1 MAKKRLITYEQLNTL
16 SKGIYAKL
24 HDEINTV
31 ATSALNNNKSIEALT
46 GRVTTAEGKLDTI
59 QGDGAGSIAKALQDA
74 KDYAD
79 GQDTTLHT
87 TITGEIDTAKAAL
100 QAEIDK
106 KAAKADMT
114 TALAGKA
121 DAADLTTEQDR
132 AKNAEKALAGRLD
145 TIEGEETVE
154 GSIKKAL
161 KDAKDDAAGKY
172 ATKGALSTVS
182 EKVTTAEGNIDALKT
197 AVGTDEKGNLK
208 SVASQ
213 ISAVNTAAE
222 ALTGRV
228 AANETAI
235 GNIQKDYLKA
245 ADKTELS
252 GKITEA
258 KEAADAAQ
266 GTANDAKT
274 KIDTFMKAADVKEG
288 AIDTL
293 KEIQDYITSD
303 GAAAKKMTGDIAARV
318 KQTDYDAEVQK
329 LEAADSALAGRAT
342 ALEDLVGKAAGTDTE
357 ATGLVKKVADN
368 ATGVSDNKAA
378 IASLQKAMGT
388 VTEVASS
395 EAVKAVGDRVQ
406 KTENAIGVKASG
418 DKPATGL
425 YKEIA
430 DEATRAKGVEN
441 GLRTDVDALKTTVG
455 TSAKGLVKDVKDLQT
470 NVNTLKGS
478 NHSHDNKA
486 ELDKFQDGD
495 KKKLDDAVAK
505 VTGAASVAGTIAEAK
520 KAGDDAKAAV
530 SGLTI
535 TATDVAAEDGTVTGV
550 TIALGNG
557 KTAQIDYP
565 YEIVADSEIQAI
577 INDLAK
583 K

>member
-24 HDEINTV
+24 HGEISTV

-46 GRVTTAEGKLDTI
+46 TRVTTAEGKLDTI

-79 GQDTTLHT
+79 GQDTKLHT
-87 TITGEIDTAKAAL
+87 TITGEINTAKTAL

-145 TIEGEETVE
+145 TIEGEDTVE

-172 ATKGALSTVS
+172 ATKGSLSTVS
-182 EKVTTAEGNIDALKT
+182 EKVTAAEGNIDALKT

-235 GNIQKDYLKA
+235 GNVQKDYLKA

-303 GAAAKKMTGDIAARV
+303 GAAAKKMTSDIAARV
-318 KQTDYDAEVQK
+318 KQTDYDTKVQK
-329 LEAADSALAGRAT
+329 LEAADSALANRTT
-342 ALEDLVGKAAGTDTE
+342 ALEGLVGKEAGKETE
-357 ATGLVKKVADN
+357 ATGLIKKVADN
-368 ATGVSDNKAA
+368 ASGVSDNKAA
-378 IASLQKAMGT
+378 IASLQKAIGT

-395 EAVKAVGDRVQ
+395 TAVKAVEDRVQ
-406 KTENAIGVKASG
+406 KTEDSIGVKAAG
-418 DKPATGL
+418 EKPATGL

-441 GLRTDVDALKTTVG
+441 GLRTDVNALKTTVG
-455 TSAKGLVKDVKDLQT
+455 TSAKGLVKDVSDLQT
-470 NVNTLKGS
+470 TVNTLKGS
-478 NHSHDNKA
+478 NHSHANKA
-486 ELDKFQDGD
+486 ELDKFVDGD
-495 KKKLDDAVAK
+495 KAALDDAVAK
-505 VTGAASVAGTIAEAK
+505 VTGDASVTGTIAEAK

-530 SGLTI
+530 NGLTI

>member
-74 KDYAD
+74 KNYAD

-213 ISAVNTAAE
+213 ISDVNSAAE
-222 ALTGRV
+222 ELAGRV
-228 AANETAI
+228 TANETAI

-258 KEAADAAQ
+258 KEAATAAQ

-303 GAAAKKMTGDIAARV
+303 GAAAKKMTSDIAARV
-318 KQTDYDAEVQK
+318 KQTDYDTKVQK
-329 LEAADSALAGRAT
+329 LEAADSALANRAT
-342 ALEDLVGKAAGTDTE
+342 ALEGLVGKEAGKETE

-368 ATGVSDNKAA
+368 ASGVSDNKAA
-378 IASLQKAMGT
+378 IASLQKAIGT
-388 VTEVASS
+388 
-395 EAVKAVGDRVQ
+395 D
-406 KTENAIGVKASG
+406 
-418 DKPATGL
+418 
-425 YKEIA
+425 
-430 DEATRAKGVEN
+430 
-441 GLRTDVDALKTTVG
+441 
-455 TSAKGLVKDVKDLQT
+455 AKGLVKDIKDLQT
-470 NVNTLKGS
+470 TVNTLKGS
-478 NHSHDNKA
+478 NHSHENKA

-495 KKKLDDAVAK
+495 KAKLDDAVAK
-505 VTGAASVAGTIAEAK
+505 VTGDASVAGTIAEAK

>member
-24 HDEINTV
+24 HGEVEIV
-31 ATSALNNNKSIEALT
+31 ATGVNTTNGNVTALT
-46 GRVTTAEGKLDTI
+46 TRVTAAEGKLDTI
-59 QGDGAGSIAKALQDA
+59 NGDGAGSIAKALQDA

-79 GQDTTLHT
+79 GQDTKLHT

-100 QAEIDK
+100 QGDIDK

-114 TALAGKA
+114 TALAAKA
-121 DAADLTTEQDR
+121 DAADLTTEVNR
-132 AKNAEKALAGRLD
+132 AKKAEKGLADRLD
-145 TIEGEETVE
+145 VIEGEDTVE

-172 ATKGALSTVS
+172 ATNGALSTIS
-182 EKVTTAEGNIDALKT
+182 EKVTAAEGNIDALKT

-213 ISAVNTAAE
+213 ISAVNTSAE
-222 ALTGRV
+222 QLAGRV
-228 AANETAI
+228 TANETAI
-235 GNIQKDYLKA
+235 GNVQKDYLKA

-318 KQTDYDAEVQK
+318 KQTDYDTKVQK
-329 LEAADSALAGRAT
+329 LEAADSALANRAT
-342 ALEDLVGKAAGTDTE
+342 ALEGVVGKEAGKDTE

-368 ATGVSDNKAA
+368 ASGISDNKAA

-406 KTENAIGVKASG
+406 KTENAIGVKAAG
-418 DKPATGL
+418 EKPATGL

-430 DEATRAKGVEN
+430 DEATRAKGVED
-441 GLRTDVDALKTTVG
+441 GLRTDVNALKTTVG
-455 TSAKGLVKDVKDLQT
+455 TDAKGLVKDVKALQT
-470 NVNTLKGS
+470 SIAGLQTS
-478 NHSHDNKA
+478 NHTHDNKT
-486 ELDKFQDGD
+486 ELDKFVDGD
-495 KKKLDDAVAK
+495 KAALDDAVAK

-530 SGLTI
+530 NGLTI

-550 TIALGNG
+550 TIALGNS

-577 INDLAK
+577 IDDLAK

>member
-24 HDEINTV
+24 HGEVEIV
-31 ATSALNNNKSIEALT
+31 ATGVNTTNGNVTALT
-46 GRVTTAEGKLDTI
+46 TRVTAAEGKLDTI
-59 QGDGAGSIAKALQDA
+59 NGDGAGSIAKALQDA

-79 GQDTTLHT
+79 AQDTALHT
-87 TITGEIDTAKAAL
+87 TITGEVNAVKTKL
-100 QAEIDK
+100 QGDIDK

-114 TALAGKA
+114 TALAAKA
-121 DAADLTTEQDR
+121 DAADLTTEVTR
-132 AKNAEKALAGRLD
+132 AKDAEKALAGRLD
-145 TIEGEETVE
+145 VIEGEDTVE

-222 ALTGRV
+222 ALTGKV
-228 AANETAI
+228 TANETAI

-266 GTANDAKT
+266 GTATDAKT
-274 KIDTFMKAADVKEG
+274 KIDAFMKAAEVGDAAV
-288 AIDTL
+288 DTL

-303 GAAAKKMTGDIAARV
+303 GAAAKQMTNEIAARV
-318 KQTDYDAEVQK
+318 LKTDYDAKVQK
-329 LEAADSALAGRAT
+329 LEAADSALANRAT
-342 ALEDLVGKAAGTDTE
+342 ALEGLVGKEAGKETE

-368 ATGVSDNKAA
+368 ASGVSDNKAA
-378 IASLQKAMGT
+378 IASLQKAIGT
-388 VTEVASS
+388 VTQVASS

-406 KTENAIGVKASG
+406 KTENAIGVKAAG
-418 DKPATGL
+418 EKPATGL

-441 GLRTDVDALKTTVG
+441 GLRTDVNALKTTVG
-455 TSAKGLVKDVKDLQT
+455 TDAKGLVKDVKDLQT
-470 NVNTLKGS
+470 TVNTLKGS
-478 NHSHDNKA
+478 NHTHDNKT
-486 ELDKFQDGD
+486 ELDKFVDGD
-495 KKKLDDAVAK
+495 KAALDDAVAK

-530 SGLTI
+530 NGLTI
-535 TATDVAAEDGTVTGV
+535 TATDVATKDGPVTGV

-565 YEIVADSEIQAI
+565 YEIVADAEIQAI
-577 INDLAK
+577 IDDLAK
-583 K
+583 

>member
-16 SKGIYAKL
+16 AKGIYATL
-24 HDEINTV
+24 HTEINTV

-46 GRVTTAEGKLDTI
+46 TRMTTAEGKLDTI

-79 GQDTTLHT
+79 GQDTALHT

-114 TALAGKA
+114 TALAAKA
-121 DAADLTTEQDR
+121 DAADLTTEQGR
-132 AKNAEKALAGRLD
+132 AKGAEEALAGRLD
-145 TIEGEETVE
+145 VIEGEDTVE

-161 KDAKDDAAGKY
+161 KDAKNDAAGKY
-172 ATKGALSTVS
+172 ATKGALSGVS
-182 EKVTTAEGNIDALKT
+182 EKVTAAEGNIDALKT

-258 KEAADAAQ
+258 KEAAAAAQ

-357 ATGLVKKVADN
+357 ATGLVKKIADN

-378 IASLQKAMGT
+378 IASLQKAIGT

-470 NVNTLKGS
+470 TVNTLEGS
-478 NHSHDNKA
+478 NHGHDNKA

-530 SGLTI
+530 NGLTI

-565 YEIVADSEIQAI
+565 YEIVSDADIQAI
-577 INDLAK
+577 IADLAK

>member
-24 HDEINTV
+24 HGEVEIV
-31 ATSALNNNKSIEALT
+31 ATGVNTTNGNVTALT
-46 GRVTTAEGKLDTI
+46 ARVTAAEGKLDTI
-59 QGDGAGSIAKALQDA
+59 NGDGAGSVGKALQDA

-79 GQDTTLHT
+79 GQDTKLHT

-100 QAEIDK
+100 QGDIDK

-114 TALAGKA
+114 TALAAKA
-121 DAADLTTEQDR
+121 DAADLTTEVNR
-132 AKNAEKALAGRLD
+132 AKKAEKGLADRLD
-145 TIEGEETVE
+145 VIEGEDTVE

-172 ATKGALSTVS
+172 ATNGALSTMS

-213 ISAVNTAAE
+213 ISAVNTSAE
-222 ALTGRV
+222 QLAGRV
-228 AANETAI
+228 TANETAI
-235 GNIQKDYLKA
+235 GNVQKDYLKA

-318 KQTDYDAEVQK
+318 KQTDYDTKVQK
-329 LEAADSALAGRAT
+329 LEAADSALANRAT
-342 ALEDLVGKAAGTDTE
+342 ALEGVVGKEAGKDTE

-368 ATGVSDNKAA
+368 ASGIANNKAA
-378 IASLQKAMGT
+378 ITSLQDAIGT
-388 VTEVASS
+388 VTKVASS

-406 KTENAIGVKASG
+406 KTENAIGVKAAG
-418 DKPATGL
+418 EKPATGL

-430 DEATRAKGVEN
+430 DEAARAKGIED
-441 GLRTDVDALKTTVG
+441 GLRTDVNALKTTVG
-455 TSAKGLVKDVKDLQT
+455 TDAKGLVKDVKALQT
-470 NVNTLKGS
+470 SIAGLQTS
-478 NHSHDNKA
+478 NHTHNNKT
-486 ELDKFQDGD
+486 ELDKFVDGD
-495 KKKLDDAVAK
+495 KAALDDAVAK

-535 TATDVAAEDGTVTGV
+535 TATDVATKDGPVTGV

-577 INDLAK
+577 IDDLAK

>member
-24 HDEINTV
+24 HGEVEIV
-31 ATSALNNNKSIEALT
+31 ATGVNTTNGNVTALT
-46 GRVTTAEGKLDTI
+46 TRVTAAEGKLDTI

-100 QAEIDK
+100 QGDIDK

-114 TALAGKA
+114 TALADKA
-121 DAADLTTEQDR
+121 DAADLTTEVNR
-132 AKNAEKALAGRLD
+132 AKEAEKALAGRLD
-145 TIEGEETVE
+145 TIEGEDTVE

-172 ATKGALSTVS
+172 ATKGSLSTIS
-182 EKVTTAEGNIDALKT
+182 EKVTAAEGNIDALKT

-213 ISAVNTAAE
+213 ISAVNTSAE
-222 ALTGRV
+222 QLAGRV
-228 AANETAI
+228 TANETAI
-235 GNIQKDYLKA
+235 GNVQKDYLKA

-258 KEAADAAQ
+258 KEAADTAQ

-303 GAAAKKMTGDIAARV
+303 GAAAKKMTSDIAARV
-318 KQTDYDAEVQK
+318 KQTDYDTKVQK
-329 LEAADSALAGRAT
+329 LEAADSALANRAT
-342 ALEDLVGKAAGTDTE
+342 ALEGVVGKEAGKDTE

-368 ATGVSDNKAA
+368 ASGIANNKAA
-378 IASLQKAMGT
+378 ITSLQNAIGT

-406 KTENAIGVKASG
+406 KTENAIGVKAAG
-418 DKPATGL
+418 EKPATGL

-430 DEATRAKGVEN
+430 DEATRAKGIED
-441 GLRTDVDALKTTVG
+441 GLRTDVNALKTTVG
-455 TSAKGLVKDVKDLQT
+455 TDAKGLVKDVKALQT
-470 NVNTLKGS
+470 SIAGLQTS
-478 NHSHDNKA
+478 NHTHDNKT
-486 ELDKFQDGD
+486 ELDKFVDGD
-495 KKKLDDAVAK
+495 KAALDDAVAK

-530 SGLTI
+530 NGLTI

-550 TIALGNG
+550 TIALGNS

-577 INDLAK
+577 IDDLAK

>member
-24 HDEINTV
+24 HGEVEIV
-31 ATSALNNNKSIEALT
+31 ATGVNTTNGNVTALT
-46 GRVTTAEGKLDTI
+46 TRVTAAEGKLDTI
-59 QGDGAGSIAKALQDA
+59 NGDGAGSIAKALQDA

-79 GQDTTLHT
+79 GQDTKLHT

-100 QAEIDK
+100 QGDIDK

-114 TALAGKA
+114 TALAAKA
-121 DAADLTTEQDR
+121 DAADLTTEVNR
-132 AKNAEKALAGRLD
+132 AKKAEKGLADRLD
-145 TIEGEETVE
+145 VIEGEDTVE

-172 ATKGALSTVS
+172 ATNGALSTIS

-213 ISAVNTAAE
+213 ISDVNTAAE
-222 ALTGRV
+222 ELAGRV
-228 AANETAI
+228 TANETAI

-303 GAAAKKMTGDIAARV
+303 GAAAKKMTSDIAARV
-318 KQTDYDAEVQK
+318 KQTDYDTKVQK
-329 LEAADSALAGRAT
+329 LEAADSALANRAT
-342 ALEDLVGKAAGTDTE
+342 ALEGLVGKEAGKETE

-368 ATGVSDNKAA
+368 ASGVSDNKAA
-378 IASLQKAMGT
+378 IASLQKAIGT

-395 EAVKAVGDRVQ
+395 TAVKAVEDRVQ
-406 KTENAIGVKASG
+406 KTEDAIGVKAAG
-418 DKPATGL
+418 EKPATGL

-441 GLRTDVDALKTTVG
+441 GLRTDVNALKTTVG
-455 TSAKGLVKDVKDLQT
+455 TSAKGLVKDVSDLQT
-470 NVNTLKGS
+470 TVNTLKGS
-478 NHSHDNKA
+478 NHTHDNKA
-486 ELDKFQDGD
+486 ELDKFVDGD
-495 KKKLDDAVAK
+495 KAALDDAVAK
-505 VTGAASVAGTIAEAK
+505 VTGDASVAGTIAEAK

-530 SGLTI
+530 TGLTI
-535 TATDVAAEDGTVTGV
+535 TATDVAAKDGTVTGV